1 MKVSRSM
8 AYAVQA
14 LQQLAIADSKSP
26 IPCNLLAREGQMPE
40 RFLLQILRTLVNNG
54 LLNSIRGVEGGYV
67 LAKPAEE
74 ISLLDVFEAFDTPI
88 VPSIPPLPSL
98 SEYSRTQMS
107 QSMNRL
113 AGLVR
118 GELSQTSIADLLE
131 PTSESTTDSAPQPTA
146 QSQGVPQPKIPAQAH
161 VPAQPVT
168 QSPSE
173 V

>member
-67 LAKPAEE
+67 LAKPAAD

-98 SEYSRTQMS
+98 SDYAREQMS

-118 GELSQTSIADLLE
+118 RELSQTSIADLLD
-131 PTSESTTDSAPQPTA
+131 PQAMPQP
-146 QSQGVPQPKIPAQAH
+146 QGDLRPPLRT
-161 VPAQPVT
+161 QPVSQT
-168 QSPSE
+168 PSE

>member
-67 LAKPAEE
+67 LAKPADE

-98 SEYSRTQMS
+98 SDYARSQMS

-118 GELSQTSIADLLE
+118 RELSQTSIADLLE
-131 PTSESTTDSAPQPTA
+131 PEAQRQPQT
-146 QSQGVPQPKIPAQAH
+146 IP
-161 VPAQPVT
+161 PAAVHAEAT
-168 QSPSE
+168 QRTPSE

>member
-67 LAKPAEE
+67 LAKPAAD

-98 SEYSRTQMS
+98 SDYAREQMS

-118 GELSQTSIADLLE
+118 RELSQTSIADLL
-131 PTSESTTDSAPQPTA
+131 DPQAA
-146 QSQGVPQPKIPAQAH
+146 QQPQGDLRPPLRT
-161 VPAQPVT
+161 QPV
-168 QSPSE
+168 SPAPSE